1 MKRLLFL
8 LASML
13 MLSCAEQGAKTPV
26 LLFDKSHGQC
36 LGSSYT
42 ADVVPDYQK
51 MAADNGAEFV
61 VNEDQPLNE
70 ATLAGVDV
78 VLMLSPLQHNLQ
90 KNITDEEAAA
100 LINFINRGGSLIVFV
115 DEEAHRVILK
125 DYNINAVTTPFG
137 VEFGYDNKIAFNNGA
152 VSFEN
157 DIFKGRY
164 EVPCTGM
171 RSVKGGIPA
180 SVCMDEGYLH
190 ATYIELESG
199 GKLFA
204 CAETMV
210 ALLMGGDEDIERKG
224 PTRRSPE
231 GRMTQTGWF
240 GKDSRQYMADL
251 IEWSLK

>member
-1 MKRLLFL
+1 MKQLFFSLCAL
-8 LASML
+8 LAVACST
-13 MLSCAEQGAKTPV
+13 EERTPV
-26 LLFDKSHGQC
+26 IMFDKSHGQC

-51 MAADNGAEFV
+51 MAADNGAELV
-61 VNEDQPLNE
+61 INEDQPFSE
-70 ATLAGVDV
+70 ATLEGVDV
-78 VLMLSPLQHNLQ
+78 VLMLSPLQHDLQ
-90 KNITDEEAAA
+90 KNITSEEATT
-100 LINFINRGGSLIVFV
+100 LVNFINRGGSLIVFV
-115 DEEAHRVILK
+115 DEEAHRVLLEP
-125 DYNINAVTTPFG
+125 YNINAVTTTFG
-137 VEFGYDNKIAFNNGA
+137 IEFGYDNKIAGNNGA

-157 DIFKGRY
+157 EIFKGRY

-180 SVCMDEGYLH
+180 SVCMDDGYLH
-190 ATYIELESG
+190 ATYVELASG

-224 PTRRSPE
+224 PTRRTPE
-231 GRMTQTGWF
+231 GKMTQTGWF
-240 GKDSRQYMADL
+240 GKDSRKYMADL

>member
-1 MKRLLFL
+1 MKQLFFSLCAL
-8 LASML
+8 LAVACST
-13 MLSCAEQGAKTPV
+13 EERTPV
-26 LLFDKSHGQC
+26 IMFDKSHGQC

-190 ATYIELESG
+190 ASYVELESG

-231 GRMTQTGWF
+231 GGMTQTGWF

-251 IEWSLK
+251 IAWSLK

>member
-1 MKRLLFL
+1 MKQLFISLCALLTV
-8 LASML
+8 ACST
-13 MLSCAEQGAKTPV
+13 EERTPV

-42 ADVVPDYQK
+42 ADVVPDYEK

-61 VNEDQPLNE
+61 INEDQPLNE

-78 VLMLSPLQHNLQ
+78 VLLLSPPQHDLQ
-90 KNITDEEAAA
+90 KNISDEEAAA
-100 LINFINRGGSLIVFV
+100 LVDFVRRGGSLIVFV
-115 DEEAHRVILK
+115 DEEAHRVLLEP
-125 DYNINAVTTPFG
+125 YNINAVTKPFG

-157 DIFKGRY
+157 EIFKGRY

-171 RSVKGGIPA
+171 RSIKGGVPA

-190 ATYIELESG
+190 ASYVELESG

-210 ALLMGGDEDIERKG
+210 ALLMGGDEGIERKG
-224 PTRRSPE
+224 PTRRTPE

-240 GKDSRQYMADL
+240 GKDSRKYMADL
-251 IEWSLK
+251 IAWSLK

>member
-1 MKRLLFL
+1 MKQLFISL
-8 LASML
+8 
-13 MLSCAEQGAKTPV
+13 CALVAVACSTKEHTPV

-42 ADVVPDYQK
+42 ADVVPDYEK

-61 VNEDQPLNE
+61 VNENQPLNE

-90 KNITDEEAAA
+90 KNITTEEAVA
-100 LINFINRGGSLIVFV
+100 LVNFINRGGTLIVFV
-115 DEEAHRVILK
+115 DEEAHRVLLEP
-125 DYNINAVTTPFG
+125 YNINAVTKPFG
-137 VEFGYDNKIAFNNGA
+137 VEFGYDHKIAFNNGA

-157 DIFKGRY
+157 EIFKGRY

-180 SVCMDEGYLH
+180 SVCMDDGYLH
-190 ATYIELESG
+190 ATYVELENG

-210 ALLMGGDEDIERKG
+210 ALLMGGDEDVERKG
-224 PTRRSPE
+224 PTHRTPE
-231 GRMTQTGWF
+231 GKMTQTGWF
-240 GKDSRQYMADL
+240 GKDSRKYMADL
-251 IEWSLK
+251 IAWSLK

>member
-1 MKRLLFL
+1 MKQLFFSLCAL
-8 LASML
+8 LAVACST
-13 MLSCAEQGAKTPV
+13 EERTPV
-26 LLFDKSHGQC
+26 IMFDKSHGQC

-51 MAADNGAEFV
+51 MAADNGAELV
-61 VNEDQPLNE
+61 INEDQPFSE
-70 ATLAGVDV
+70 ATLEGVDV
-78 VLMLSPLQHNLQ
+78 VLMLSPLQHDLQ
-90 KNITDEEAAA
+90 KNISDEEAAA
-100 LINFINRGGSLIVFV
+100 LVDFVRRGGSLIVFV
-115 DEEAHRVILK
+115 DEEAHRVLLEP
-125 DYNINAVTTPFG
+125 YNINAVTTPFG
-137 VEFGYDNKIAFNNGA
+137 IEFGYDNKIAGNNGA

-157 DIFKGRY
+157 EIFKGRY

-180 SVCMDEGYLH
+180 SVCMDDGYLH
-190 ATYIELESG
+190 ATYVELASG

-231 GRMTQTGWF
+231 GKMTQTGWF
-240 GKDSRQYMADL
+240 GKDSRKYMADL

>member
-1 MKRLLFL
+1 MKQLFFSLCAL
-8 LASML
+8 LAVACST
-13 MLSCAEQGAKTPV
+13 EERTPV
-26 LLFDKSHGQC
+26 IMFDKSHGQC

-42 ADVVPDYQK
+42 ADVVPDYQQ
-51 MAADNGAEFV
+51 MATDNGAEFV
-61 VNEDQPLNE
+61 INEDQPLNE

-90 KNITDEEAAA
+90 KNITDEEAVA

-190 ATYIELESG
+190 ASYVELESG

-224 PTRRSPE
+224 PTRRTPE
-231 GRMTQTGWF
+231 GKMTQTGWF
-240 GKDSRQYMADL
+240 GKDSRKYMADL
-251 IEWSLK
+251 IAWSLK

>member
-1 MKRLLFL
+1 MKQLFISLCALLTV
-8 LASML
+8 ACST
-13 MLSCAEQGAKTPV
+13 EERTPV

-42 ADVVPDYQK
+42 ADVVPDYEK
-51 MAADNGAEFV
+51 MAAENGAEFV
-61 VNEDQPLNE
+61 INEDQPLNE

-78 VLMLSPLQHNLQ
+78 VLMLSPLQHDLQ

-100 LINFINRGGSLIVFV
+100 LVDFIRRGGSLIVFV
-115 DEEAHRVILK
+115 DEEAHRVLLE
-125 DYNINAVTTPFG
+125 DYNINAVTKPFG

-157 DIFKGRY
+157 EIFKGRY

-171 RSVKGGIPA
+171 RSIKGGVPA
-180 SVCMDEGYLH
+180 SVCMDDGYLH
-190 ATYIELESG
+190 ASYVELESG

-210 ALLMGGDEDIERKG
+210 ALLMGGDEGIERKG
-224 PTRRSPE
+224 PTRRTPE

-251 IEWSLK
+251 IAWSLK